1 MGSKIKDVSTVKEI
15 PFGPQLP
22 KDGPY
27 KYRRPWQSWTGGDKV
42 KKKNEF
48 TTGGKTYKYA
58 KGGRAGYKSGSMCK
72 LATKGKGRAYGKNS

>member
-27 KYRRPWQSWTGGDKV
+27 KRRRPWQSWTGGDKV

-58 KGGRAGYKSGSMCK
+58 KGGRAK
-72 LATKGKGRAYGKNS
+72 LRGGGMSQRGLGRAFMKGGKV

>member
-27 KYRRPWQSWTGGDKV
+27 KHRRPWQSWSGGDKV
-42 KKKNEF
+42 KKKNED
-48 TTGGKTYKYA
+48 
-58 KGGRAGYKSGSMCK
+58 GYQQ
-72 LATKGKGRAYGKNS
+72 